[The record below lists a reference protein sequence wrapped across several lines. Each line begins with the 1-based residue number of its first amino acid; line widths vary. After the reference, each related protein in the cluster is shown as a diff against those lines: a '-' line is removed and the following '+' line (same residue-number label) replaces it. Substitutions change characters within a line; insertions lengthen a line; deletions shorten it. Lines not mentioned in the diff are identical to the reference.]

1 MKGSQGNVENL
12 ATNDEAKGKVFN
24 MFSFQKE
31 GKSISSGEKNQSN
44 EINHESFFS
53 FVLELIHRIRGSL
66 AAMKTLAFYSR
77 ENFRDI
83 ELGDYFYKIVS
94 EDIEKTLFILDCFCD
109 YLSINTPVKK
119 SNTINNMLEEIL
131 RENQK
136 DLEDKKIKIVKK
148 QLDPELPETSVMDEH
163 LKFILNSLF
172 QYLIFSI
179 TFNGRIGILTRTIE
193 SQNWNGE
200 GKELLQKDMKYI
212 EILIISTHLDSKG
225 LELNSLPPVSSE
237 NHEEN
242 IDLILQMVKK
252 IIEKNRGL
260 MDTKIYSK
268 KDLKVISLL
277 LPIERRNIFQFL
289 LPTNQPKRWERKD

>member
-12 ATNDEAKGKVFN
+12 ATNDEAKAKVFN

-31 GKSISSGEKNQSN
+31 GKSLSSGEKNPSN

-53 FVLELIHRIRGSL
+53 FILELIHRIRGSL

-109 YLSINTPVKK
+109 YLSINTPIKK

-136 DLEDKKIKIVKK
+136 DLEDKKIKIIKK
-148 QLDPELPETSVMDEH
+148 QLDPELPETSVMDGH

-179 TFNGRIGILTRTIE
+179 TFNGRLGILTRTIE

-200 GKELLQKDMKYI
+200 GKERLQKDMKYI

-225 LELNSLPPVSSE
+225 RELNSLPPVSSE

-242 IDLILQMVKK
+242 IDLILQMVKR